1 MRPPTPAGGPRRVY
15 GSTPMVLP
23 PPIVKLFSREARIFF
38 EPYVFVKRHVKKI
51 TTPASKCCITFD
63 QTVVRQQ
70 TGHQIE
76 AHEVVYPMRCHV
88 ELSTWNTVAK
98 RRNQDAEVFET
109 YFFVKRHVKKITTPA
124 GKCCITLDQ
133 TGVRQQTGHQIE
145 AHEVVCPMG
154 CHVELSTWN
163 TVAKRR
169 NQDAE
174 VPPKKAERAKRPRLF
189 FAYGQR
195 SLFHCTVRTFF
206 FF

>member
-51 TTPASKCCITFD
+51 TTPASKCCKTFD
-63 QTVVRQQ
+63 QTGVRQQ
-70 TGHQIE
+70 TRHQIE
-76 AHEVVYPMRCHV
+76 AHEVVYPMR
-88 ELSTWNTVAK
+88 
-98 RRNQDAEVFET
+98 
-109 YFFVKRHVKKITTPA
+109 
-124 GKCCITLDQ
+124 
-133 TGVRQQTGHQIE
+133 
-145 AHEVVCPMG
+145 

-189 FAYGQR
+189 LPTDKKASFMARYVQ
-195 SLFHCTVRTFF
+195 VFF
-206 FF
+206 FYSLPYCLPSIAVAFLHP